1 MQLYIAK
8 QLQAQQP
15 KLHERNQ
22 TWGQILAVRAKSRI
36 RKVFH
41 NQR

>member
-22 TWGQILAVRAKSRI
+22 TWGQILAVKARSRI
-36 RKVFH
+36 KKVFL
-41 NQR
+41 NRR